1 MKQVKKEMM
10 KTFIKLLTLAVFV
23 CYFESSWGQWHPN
36 ECNATVTSGNEIP
49 CGDAQFPCCTVYNA
63 CNGTVTSCN
72 NYDPDF
78 SADGGCDLS
87 CTPIDSGVL
96 FLLLGGAAF
105 GGMMIVR
112 RRQEA
117 LAIVK
122 H

>member
-1 MKQVKKEMM
+1 MKKV
-10 KTFIKLLTLAVFV
+10 LLILFAAGMV
-23 CYFESSWGQWHPN
+23 CFTQ
-36 ECNATVTSGNEIP
+36 ATVSAQAHPCTGWGGYTTDGDEIP
-49 CGDAQFPCCTVYNA
+49 CGDAQFPCCDVYNA
-63 CNGTVTSCN
+63 CNGTNSPCP

-105 GGMMIVR
+105 GGMMIIR

-117 LAIVK
+117 LEVINP
-122 H
+122 

>member
-1 MKQVKKEMM
+1 MKILATTALAISIALIVPTGAIAQVNC
-10 KTFIKLLTLAVFV
+10 T
-23 CYFESSWGQWHPN
+23 G
-36 ECNATVTSGNEIP
+36 SGGYSTNGGEIP
-49 CGDAQFPCCTVYNA
+49 CGDPSFPCCSIWDA
-63 CNGTVTSCN
+63 CNGPYSGCN
-72 NYDPDF
+72 NYDPEY

-105 GGMMIVR
+105 GGMMIMR

-117 LAIVK
+117 LEVMK